1 MSHITISYR
10 ISHIAYHI
18 SHILTFAHFLVLTT
32 AMAIQTNPSPTPPAH
47 LVGVL
52 RSLWQWKLPIIYV
65 TGAGAILA
73 IIISLLLPEYYKA
86 GTTFL
91 TISPD
96 QISIDGVFGN
106 NNNRMQFYGTG
117 DDIDRTMS
125 VAESDALVDY
135 MVEEFNL
142 YTVYEI
148 DSTKVKAP
156 VYVRR
161 EFLSNYSVEKNARDG
176 IELEVSD
183 RNPRRAAEM
192 VRAARERVNAISLE
206 LIRGTQNRSA
216 EGLRAEISSA
226 EATLAEINNRIRALR
241 EKSGVYNTEAQSEAL
256 ATQTTSL
263 QTSLAAT
270 EAKLRAYQSNGGR
283 GARDSIAKYRVQL
296 AGYQSAR
303 ITLDS
308 QLVRLNESLGP
319 IDNLEEERLRLNDAL
334 SKNRIR
340 LKQYETILGSEQ
352 RALEVVEEA
361 KVPVARA
368 YPVRSLIV
376 IGATIFS
383 FIIAVV
389 GVLLIDTGK
398 QYDWGEVFK

>member
-1 MSHITISYR
+1 M
-10 ISHIAYHI
+10 
-18 SHILTFAHFLVLTT
+18 
-32 AMAIQTNPSPTPPAH
+32 
-47 LVGVL
+47 
-52 RSLWQWKLPIIYV
+52 PIIYV
-65 TGAGAILA
+65 SVVGAILA
-73 IIISLLLPEYYKA
+73 IIISLLLPEYFKA

-135 MVEEFNL
+135 MVEEFDL
-142 YTVYEI
+142 YTVYDI

-161 EFLSNYSVEKNARDG
+161 EFLGNYSVEKNARDG
-176 IELEVSD
+176 IELEVTDKDPVRSAD
-183 RNPRRAAEM
+183 MA
-192 VRAARERVNAISLE
+192 RAAREKVNEISLT

-216 EGLRAEISSA
+216 EGLRAEIRSA
-226 EATLAEINNRIRALR
+226 EATLADINSRIQGLR

-256 ATQTTSL
+256 ATQTTML
-263 QTSLAAT
+263 QSSLAAT
-270 EAKLRAYQSNGGR
+270 EAKLKAYRANGGR

-296 AGYQSAR
+296 AGYESAR
-303 ITLDS
+303 TTLDS

-352 RALEVVEEA
+352 RAIEIVEDA
-361 KVPVARA
+361 KVPVARS
-368 YPVRSLIV
+368 YPILSLMV
-376 IGATIFS
+376 VGATIFS

-398 QYDWGEVFK
+398 KYDWGDVFK

>member
-1 MSHITISYR
+1 M
-10 ISHIAYHI
+10 
-18 SHILTFAHFLVLTT
+18 
-32 AMAIQTNPSPTPPAH
+32 
-47 LVGVL
+47 
-52 RSLWQWKLPIIYV
+52 PIIYV
-65 TGAGAILA
+65 TAAGALLA
-73 IIISLLLPEYYKA
+73 IVISLLLSSYFKA

-96 QISIDGVFGN
+96 QVSIDGVFGN
-106 NNNRMQFYGTG
+106 NNSRMQFYGTG

-125 VAESDALVDY
+125 VAESDALIDY
-135 MVEEFNL
+135 MVETFDL

-161 EFLSNYSVEKNARDG
+161 EFMNNYEVEKNSRDG
-176 IELEVSD
+176 IELEVTD
-183 RNPRRAAEM
+183 RDPVRAAEM
-192 VRAARERVNAISLE
+192 ARAAREKVNEISLS
-206 LIRGTQNRSA
+206 LIQGTQARSA
-216 EGLRAEISSA
+216 EGLRTEIKAA
-226 EATLAEINNRIRALR
+226 EANLGEINDRIRMLR
-241 EKSGVYNTEAQSEAL
+241 EQSGVYNTEAQSEAL
-256 ATQTTSL
+256 SMQMTTL
-263 QTSLAAT
+263 QSSLAST
-270 EAKLRAYQSNGGR
+270 NAKLEAYRTNGGR

-308 QLVRLNESLGP
+308 QLVRLNENLGP
-319 IDNLEEERLRLNDAL
+319 IDNLEEERVRLNQAL

-340 LKQYETILGSEQ
+340 LKQYETLLTAEQ
-352 RALEVVEEA
+352 RAIEVVEDA
-361 KVPVARA
+361 RVPVARS

-383 FIIAVV
+383 FIFAVF

-398 QYDWGEVFK
+398 QYDWSEVFK

>member
-1 MSHITISYR
+1 M
-10 ISHIAYHI
+10 
-18 SHILTFAHFLVLTT
+18 
-32 AMAIQTNPSPTPPAH
+32 
-47 LVGVL
+47 
-52 RSLWQWKLPIIYV
+52 PIIYV
-65 TGAGAILA
+65 TVAGALLA
-73 IIISLLLPEYYKA
+73 IVISLLLPTYFKA

-96 QISIDGVFGN
+96 QVSIDGVFGN
-106 NNNRMQFYGTG
+106 NNSRMQFYGTG

-125 VAESDALVDY
+125 VAESDALIDY
-135 MVEEFNL
+135 MVATFNL
-142 YTVYEI
+142 YAVYEI

-161 EFLSNYSVEKNARDG
+161 EFMSNYEVEKNARDG
-176 IELEVSD
+176 IELEVTD
-183 RNPRRAAEM
+183 RDPVRAAEM
-192 VRAARERVNAISLE
+192 ARAAREKVNEISLS
-206 LIRGTQNRSA
+206 LIQGTQARSA
-216 EGLRAEISSA
+216 EGLRTEIKAA
-226 EATLAEINNRIRALR
+226 EANLGEINNRIRALR

-256 ATQTTSL
+256 SMQMTTL
-263 QTSLAAT
+263 QSSLAST
-270 EAKLRAYQSNGGR
+270 KAKLEAYRTNGSR

-303 ITLDS
+303 TTLDS
-308 QLVRLNESLGP
+308 QLVRLNENLGP
-319 IDNLEEERLRLNDAL
+319 IDNLEEERVRLNQAL

-340 LKQYETILGSEQ
+340 LKQYETLLGAEQ
-352 RALEVVEEA
+352 RAIEVVEDA
-361 KVPVARA
+361 RVPVARS

-398 QYDWGEVFK
+398 QYDWSEVFKQ

>member
-1 MSHITISYR
+1 MSIKTKS
-10 ISHIAYHI
+10 
-18 SHILTFAHFLVLTT
+18 
-32 AMAIQTNPSPTPPAH
+32 SPTPPAH

-52 RSLWQWKLPIIYV
+52 RSLWQWKMPVIYV
-65 TGAGAILA
+65 TVAGAILA

-96 QISIDGVFGN
+96 QVSIDGVFGN

-125 VAESDALVDY
+125 VAESDALVDF
-135 MVEEFNL
+135 MVKEFDL

-161 EFLSNYSVEKNARDG
+161 EFLGNYEVEKNARDG
-176 IELEVSD
+176 IELEVTDKDPIRS
-183 RNPRRAAEM
+183 AEM
-192 VRAARERVNAISLE
+192 ARAAREKVNEISLA
-206 LIRGTQNRSA
+206 LIRGTQHRSA

-226 EATLAEINNRIRALR
+226 EATLADINNRIQGLR

-256 ATQTTSL
+256 ATQTTML
-263 QTSLAAT
+263 QSSLAAT
-270 EAKLRAYQSNGGR
+270 QAKLKAYRTNGGR
-283 GARDSIAKYRVQL
+283 GSRDSIAKYRVQL
-296 AGYQSAR
+296 AGYESAR
-303 ITLDS
+303 TTLDS

-352 RALEVVEEA
+352 RAIEVVEEA
-361 KVPVARA
+361 KIPVARS
-368 YPVRSLIV
+368 YPVRSLMV

-383 FIIAVV
+383 FIVAVV

-398 QYDWGEVFK
+398 KYDWGEVFK